1 MENLDLNQELALTND
16 EPKWNTKPL
25 EAEQIMIFDPNFALS
40 NMTEGFRIFA
50 FEDALHEIPSRRSK
64 LPGLQPTTMTVF
76 LHARVH
82 RSGEFE
88 PLLEV
93 MIKTVTDTTE
103 ANKKLSMTFDQPE
116 ITLTFSSTLL
126 GGLLFILQTSQR
138 DVPLL
143 VCSSSNFSLKHWRKR
158 DEDLKIT
165 GWIQTSSYLKRCSQ
179 P

>member
-25 EAEQIMIFDPNFALS
+25 EAEQIMIFNPNFALS

-64 LPGLQPTTMTVF
+64 LPGLQPTTTTVF
-76 LHARVH
+76 LYARVH

-103 ANKKLSMTFDQPE
+103 ATKKLSMTFDQPE

-126 GGLLFILQTSQR
+126 GEGHL
-138 DVPLL
+138 
-143 VCSSSNFSLKHWRKR
+143 
-158 DEDLKIT
+158 
-165 GWIQTSSYLKRCSQ
+165 
-179 P
+179 